1 MIVDRDILL
10 ILTGGLIGAF
20 SSIATLVVAY
30 ILEGMRLRRRWQ
42 REDMLQL
49 RQKRAEIE
57 NIFSKLDG
65 EKTAEGTTPS
75 PQN

>member
-57 NIFSKLDG
+57 DIFSKLDD
-65 EKTAEGTTPS
+65 EKTTKAANPTLE
-75 PQN
+75 

>member
-1 MIVDRDILL
+1 MMIDRDILL

-20 SSIATLVVAY
+20 SSMATLVVAY

-49 RQKRAEIE
+49 RQKRAEID
-57 NIFSKLDG
+57 NIFSKLDD
-65 EKTAEGTTPS
+65 EKTAKAANPTLE
-75 PQN
+75 

>member
-20 SSIATLVVAY
+20 SSLATLVVAY
-30 ILEGMRLRRRWQ
+30 ILEGMRLRRLWQ

-57 NIFSKLDG
+57 DVFSKLDD
-65 EKTAEGTTPS
+65 EKTANPTLK
-75 PQN
+75 